1 MAEYRGRS
9 TWSLDSMKL
18 GALHPQLLD
27 PPALDSGVT
36 RRATALA
43 DRTVAELSAGEIAFC
58 LRQSIALD
66 AVVPVALDLLAA
78 DPIREAELYPCD
90 LLASLIHV
98 ANEGRLSASAMN
110 ELSDICSDAIARI
123 DSLATSRR
131 PEIAAFLV
139 AARESNYRLE
149 RP

>member
-1 MAEYRGRS
+1 MVAADGRS

-27 PPALDSGVT
+27 APSLDSGVT
-36 RRATALA
+36 RRAASLA
-43 DRTVAELSAGEIAFC
+43 DRTVAELNAGDIAFC

-66 AVVPVALDLLAA
+66 AIVPVALDLLAA
-78 DPIREAELYPCD
+78 DPIREAELYSGD

-98 ANEGRLSASAMN
+98 ANSGRLSASDMN
-110 ELSDICSDAIARI
+110 ELSEICSDAIARI
-123 DSLATSRR
+123 DTLATSRR
-131 PEIAAFLV
+131 SEIAAFL
-139 AARESNYRLE
+139 AASRESNYRLE